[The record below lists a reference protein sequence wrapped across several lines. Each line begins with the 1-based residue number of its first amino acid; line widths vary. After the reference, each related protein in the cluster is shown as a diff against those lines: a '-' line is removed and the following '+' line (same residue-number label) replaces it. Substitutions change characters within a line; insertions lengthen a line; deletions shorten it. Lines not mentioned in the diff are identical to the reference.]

1 MAEELKNRSFR
12 ISDETT
18 EKFRQ
23 LCGGFDNQNVA
34 LNALISA
41 YEVQQAK
48 TIITDRQ
55 TDINDYDTHLQ
66 ALQRAFLHSLEVNEN
81 AENRIRQEFQR
92 KIDSQNV
99 TISDLQETVKKAEQ
113 AEKNAKEQVKITIA
127 ECDAR
132 AKQSEKE
139 IDILQKE
146 LDDVRKQ
153 SVELSKSLT
162 AVKSQVADKQQIID
176 TLNQQLTN
184 AKAMTEKAESAE
196 KELKTVKEK
205 LSETEKRYESE
216 VRELK
221 QQLASQQT
229 AAEQSA
235 KVAEKLAEADKREA
249 IASLKEAHVAELDEL
264 RRKIQALT
272 EENFNL
278 KSQKKSD

>member
-81 AENRIRQEFQR
+81 AENRIRQEFQHQ
-92 KIDSQNV
+92 IDSKNAE
-99 TISDLQETVKKAEQ
+99 ISGLRESVKKAEQ
-113 AEKNAKEQVKITIA
+113 AEKATKEQAKITVA
-127 ECDAR
+127 ECDER
-132 AKQSEKE
+132 TKQAEKT
-139 IDILQKE
+139 IDSLHKE

-153 SVELSKSLT
+153 SVELSESLT
-162 AVKSQVADKQQIID
+162 AVKSQVVDKQEIIKN
-176 TLNQQLTN
+176 LNQQLTN
-184 AKAMTEKAESAE
+184 AKIMTEKAESAE
-196 KELKTVKEK
+196 NELKQVKEK
-205 LSETEKRYESE
+205 LSEIEKRYESE
-216 VRELK
+216 VKELK
-221 QQLASQQT
+221 QQLASQRT
-229 AAEQSA
+229 NAEQSA
-235 KVAEKLAEADKREA
+235 KVAERLAEADKREA